1 MKQWTV
7 GSGKRLVFLY
17 GPPGVGKSTLGR
29 KLAQRLHLPFL
40 DLDERIEAQAG
51 MPIPDIFSREGESGF
66 RNRETQTL
74 LEAVTASPGV
84 ISLGGGALLSPQNRE
99 IVEQAGQV
107 VCLLASPETLA
118 ERVSSTSD
126 DRPLLAGD
134 RQAELR
140 ALLEEREAHYRSFD
154 VHIDTDGLDPKDILR
169 QIQIAAGQFYPQ
181 AMGVGYRVLVQKDG
195 FAHLPDFVA
204 AQEPDGPM
212 IVVSDE
218 NVADLYADQVLERL
232 HEAGHNAKLVAF
244 PPGEEH
250 KNITTLQTLWDAFLE
265 HRLER
270 GGLVLALGGGVTGD
284 TAGFAAATYM
294 RGVRWAALP
303 TSLLAMVDASLG
315 GKTGV
320 DRPQGK
326 NLVGAFHPPAFVLT
340 DPSTLKTLPNEEF
353 RSGMAEVV
361 KHGVIDDPVLFDLCK
376 GLSGFQN
383 LSGLD
388 EIIRRAVAVKI
399 KIIEQDPYE
408 GSLRAALNLGHTI
421 GHAVEAV
428 SNYQIKHGQAVAI
441 GMVAE
446 AKLAETIGL
455 AEPGL
460 AEKIASVLSGLDLPT
475 QIPIHLD
482 REAMFQA
489 MQMDKKRSRR
499 AVRFALP
506 LRIGEVRVGVEIH
519 HLRDQFFAL

>member
-1 MKQWTV
+1 MKQLSVDSGQWT
-7 GSGKRLVFLY
+7 VFLY
-17 GPPGVGKSTLGR
+17 GPPRVGKSTLGR

-40 DLDERIEAQAG
+40 DSDERIEAQAG
-51 MPIPDIFSREGESGF
+51 RPIPEIFAREGESGF
-66 RNRETQTL
+66 RKRETQVL
-74 LEAVTASPGV
+74 LDAVSASPGV

-99 IVEQAGQV
+99 TVERAGRV
-107 VCLLASPETLA
+107 ICLLASLETLA
-118 ERVSSTSD
+118 KRVSSTPD

-140 ALLEEREAHYRSFD
+140 ALLEKRETHYRSFD
-154 VHIDTDGLDPKDILR
+154 FNITTDGLSPEDVLH

-181 AMGVGYRVLVQKDG
+181 AMGAGYRVLVQKDG
-195 FAHLPDFVA
+195 LAHLPDLVA
-204 AQEPDGPM
+204 VQEPLGPVM
-212 IVVSDE
+212 LVSDE
-218 NVADLYADQVLERL
+218 NVAELYADQVLEML

-250 KNITTLQTLWDAFLE
+250 KNNTTLQTLWDAFLE
-265 HRLER
+265 YRLER

-284 TAGFAAATYM
+284 MAGFAAATYM

-303 TSLLAMVDASLG
+303 TTLLAMVDASLG

-326 NLVGAFHPPAFVLT
+326 NLVGAFHPPAFVLI
-340 DPSTLKTLPNEEF
+340 DPSTLETLPQEEF

-361 KHGVIDDPVLFDLCK
+361 KHGVISDPELFALCENLT
-376 GLSGFQN
+376 GLSN
-383 LSGLD
+383 LSDLD

-399 KIIEQDPYE
+399 NIIEQDPYE
-408 GSLRAALNLGHTI
+408 ESLRAALNLGHTI

-428 SNYQIKHGQAVAI
+428 SDYQIKHGQAVAI

-446 AKLAETIGL
+446 AKLSEMMGL
-455 AEPGL
+455 AEAGL
-460 AEKIASVLSGLDLPT
+460 SVQIASLLRDLGLPT
-475 QIPIHLD
+475 QIPAHLD

-489 MQMDKKRSRR
+489 MQVDKKRSRR

-506 LRIGEVRVGVEIH
+506 LRIGEVRVGVEIPD
-519 HLRDQFFAL
+519 LRDLFFAL